1 MKIAYI
7 LPAIGR
13 KAGQRYLKSW
23 LMEPLTIAVLAA
35 LTPPGHERR
44 FFDDRIELID
54 YDWPADVVL
63 ITVETY
69 TSRRAYDIAAEY
81 RRRGVLVI
89 LGGYHVTLDPEEAAQ
104 HADAIVTGNA
114 DGVLG
119 QLLTDVL
126 AGTLRPIY
134 AGGTSIEYTLP
145 DRSIYAAQRRKYVPV
160 SLVETGRGCYHDCE
174 FCSIASYYH
183 RGYIHRPVADIVTE
197 MAQQPNRLFFLVDD
211 SIFSDKT
218 FAKELF
224 AAIKDLK
231 VEWTTQITLDIARDA
246 DALALMRESGCSLVL
261 IGFESVLSSNLAQM
275 NKQWA
280 VKLGEIDDLV
290 DRVHRAGIAIYAS
303 FVFGFDGDSRDSFRA
318 TLEFCNRHRFFTVAF
333 NHLLTFPGTTTYQ
346 RLYDAGG
353 LKWPAWWLHDGY
365 TYGQLAFEP
374 AQMASADLTA
384 TCVEYRKR
392 FHTFRNITRR
402 SLALWRRQASPRTHL
417 AYWAVNLLFHFE
429 VDGRSGIPV
438 GANLDEAGK

>member
-13 KAGQRYLKSW
+13 KPGQKYLKTW

-44 FFDDRIELID
+44 FFDDRLELID

-69 TSRRAYDIAAEY
+69 TAHRAYDIAEQY
-81 RRRGVLVI
+81 RRRGVKVVM
-89 LGGYHVTLDPEEAAQ
+89 GGYHVTLAPQEASA

-114 DGVLG
+114 D
-119 QLLTDVL
+119 DVL
-126 AGTLRPIY
+126 AELLADTA
-134 AGGTSIEYTLP
+134 AGQLQPVYHGQIGIGYTVP
-145 DRSIYAAQRRKYVPV
+145 DRSIFAAQRKKYVPV
-160 SLVETGRGCYHDCE
+160 ALVETGRGCYHNCE

-183 RGYIHRPVADIVTE
+183 REYVHREVADIVAE
-197 MAQQPNRLFFLVDD
+197 MAQQRNRLFFLVDD
-211 SIFSDKT
+211 SIFSDKA

-224 AAIKDLK
+224 AGIKELK

-246 DALALMRESGCSLVL
+246 DALALMRDSGCSMVL

-290 DRVHRAGIAIYAS
+290 RRIHGAGIAIYGS
-303 FVFGFDGDSRDSFRA
+303 FVFGFDGDSRDSFQA
-318 TLEFCNRHRFFTVAF
+318 TLDFCNRHRFFTVAF
-333 NHLLTFPGTTTYQ
+333 NHLLTFPGTATYA
-346 RLYDAGG
+346 RLQAEGG
-353 LKWPAWWLHDGY
+353 LKWQAWWLHEGY
-365 TYGQLAFEP
+365 TYGELAFEP
-374 AQMASADLTA
+374 ALMPSSELTA

-392 FHTFRNITRR
+392 YHTFGNIARR
-402 SLALWRRQASPRTHL
+402 SLALWGRQASARTHL

-429 VDGRSGIPV
+429 VDKRSGIPV
-438 GANLDEAGK
+438 GANLDAAGK